1 MKELKGIGVSEG
13 IVIGPARVFE
23 NTRPEIEEAKD
34 EIPCKCKLQVL
45 RDAID
50 RTKADIRQTYERT
63 RATNQ
68 KEAEIFEAHIL
79 FLEDPT
85 LLDEI
90 GSMLR
95 EG

>member
-63 RATNQ
+63 RATNP